1 MWANLTAI
9 FNWAKSIPS
18 EPNGN
23 GSSSRIIGLAVAFTL
38 VGLLIAFFCLT
49 HSLPSPDQF
58 YGMAALLGTACA
70 GYTANKLSCIGRPND
85 DGHNTPPDGPPNQG
99 GQ

>member
-1 MWANLTAI
+1 MWPLITKALT
-9 FNWAKSIPS
+9 WAKSIPS

-23 GSSSRIIGLAVAFTL
+23 GSSSRIIGLSVAFTL
-38 VGLLIAFFCLT
+38 IGLLIAFLCMT
-49 HSLPSPDQF
+49 HGLPTSDQF

-70 GYTANKLSCIGRPND
+70 GYAANKFSKIGK
-85 DGHNTPPDGPPNQG
+85 PPDGPPPDGPPPQG

>member
-1 MWANLTAI
+1 MWANLTAL
-9 FNWAKSIPS
+9 FNWAKSVPS

-23 GSSSRIIGLAVAFTL
+23 GSSSRIIGLTVAFTL
-38 VGLLIAFFCLT
+38 VGLMIAFFVVT
-49 HSLPSPDQF
+49 HLLPTPDQF

-70 GYTANKLSCIGRPND
+70 GYAANKLSGM
-85 DGHNTPPDGPPNQG
+85 GKPPGGNQG